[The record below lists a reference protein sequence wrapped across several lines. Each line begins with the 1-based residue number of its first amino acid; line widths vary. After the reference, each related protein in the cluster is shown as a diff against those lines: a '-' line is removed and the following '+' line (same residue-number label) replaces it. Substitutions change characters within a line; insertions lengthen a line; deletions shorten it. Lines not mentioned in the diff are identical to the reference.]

1 MTVCTRQATDAR
13 RFRSVVTK
21 LSPRM
26 ALPASSCRSVAAAP
40 VFFSLLTDGRR
51 GRPSDH
57 HATNVRSHANLCERR
72 YLAIMSPR
80 GQSKPINA
88 MMVLELA
95 DDAEAV
101 RVARDLAA
109 TLQRTVILKDQEG
122 TVLATVSQTATV
134 RARVE
139 ASIKN
144 E

>member
-1 MTVCTRQATDAR
+1 
-13 RFRSVVTK
+13 
-21 LSPRM
+21 
-26 ALPASSCRSVAAAP
+26 
-40 VFFSLLTDGRR
+40 
-51 GRPSDH
+51 
-57 HATNVRSHANLCERR
+57 
-72 YLAIMSPR
+72 MSPR

-109 TLQRTVILKDQEG
+109 TMQRTVILKDQEG

-139 ASIKN
+139 AFIKN

>member
-1 MTVCTRQATDAR
+1 MQRT
-13 RFRSVVTK
+13 FG
-21 LSPRM
+21 
-26 ALPASSCRSVAAAP
+26 
-40 VFFSLLTDGRR
+40 LTLTYVSEDT
-51 GRPSDH
+51 SE
-57 HATNVRSHANLCERR
+57 LCHYE
-72 YLAIMSPR
+72 
-80 GQSKPINA
+80 SKGTIQTINA